1 MSIFFVLASSVSAD
15 EMNKF
20 RSFSSKWW
28 TPGGEYEALR
38 ALNDLRV
45 PIVMRL
51 LPQKKPIFDEYMP
64 LENYKILDV
73 GCGGGILAEVCNF
86 YVVKTRFKIGVRELC
101 HSNTKFMEPCIS
113 K

>member
-1 MSIFFVLASSVSAD
+1 MSKSFCCFIFLLYLFIIFLAASSVSAD
-15 EMNKF
+15 EINKF

-45 PIVMRL
+45 PTVMKL
-51 LPQKKPIFDEYMP
+51 LPQKKSTGNEYIP

-73 GCGGGILAEVCNF
+73 GCGGGILAEVC
-86 YVVKTRFKIGVRELC
+86 
-101 HSNTKFMEPCIS
+101 M
-113 K
+113 

>member
-1 MSIFFVLASSVSAD
+1 MFSFSVIFIIFLAASSVSAD

-45 PIVMRL
+45 PTVMKL
-51 LPQKKPIFDEYMP
+51 LPQKKSTGNEYIP

-73 GCGGGILAEVCNF
+73 GCGGGILAEVC
-86 YVVKTRFKIGVRELC
+86 
-101 HSNTKFMEPCIS
+101 M
-113 K
+113 

>member
-1 MSIFFVLASSVSAD
+1 MTRFVKDFLIYFYYYFFFVASSVSAD

-38 ALNDLRV
+38 TLNDLRV
-45 PIVMRL
+45 PTVMKL
-51 LPQKKPIFDEYMP
+51 LSQKKPIGNEYMP

-73 GCGGGILAEVCNF
+73 GCGGGILAEVCDF
-86 YVVKTRFKIGVRELC
+86 HLVK
-101 HSNTKFMEPCIS
+101 
-113 K
+113 

>member
-1 MSIFFVLASSVSAD
+1 MTRFVEDFFIFLLFIIFLAASSVSAD
-15 EMNKF
+15 EINKF

-45 PIVMRL
+45 PTVMKL
-51 LPQKKPIFDEYMP
+51 LPQKKSTGNEYIP

-73 GCGGGILAEVCNF
+73 GCGGGILAEVC
-86 YVVKTRFKIGVRELC
+86 
-101 HSNTKFMEPCIS
+101 M
-113 K
+113 